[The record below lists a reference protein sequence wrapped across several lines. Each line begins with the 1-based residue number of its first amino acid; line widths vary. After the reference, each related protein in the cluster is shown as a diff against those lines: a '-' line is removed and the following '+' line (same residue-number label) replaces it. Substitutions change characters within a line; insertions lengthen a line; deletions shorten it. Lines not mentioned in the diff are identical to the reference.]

1 MCFMTEDK
9 GEKISRRD
17 FLKISLKGAGAF
29 ALAGIMPKGNKEL
42 FGKDDPEFDDIGPDF
57 PLTLLSGKSAESIE
71 LHIDSFTTDR
81 KPKLRKENG
90 TYVAKS
96 FKDGAETVRML
107 SEITD
112 FSLYEVKINDS
123 LVNDGKVKTYRSPVG
138 FLLGDSGEYL
148 PNNQRWYAMKVIV
161 APCNYFLDTK
171 LPEEKN
177 QKPTIL
183 DRVYSFGEGFLVGGL
198 RQINGK
204 NVLDQTRYVCDA
216 RALKIVD

>member
-1 MCFMTEDK
+1 MTEDK
-9 GEKISRRD
+9 GEITRRD
-17 FLKISLKGAGAF
+17 FLIKSLKGAGAF
-29 ALAGIMPKGNKEL
+29 ALAGIMSKGNKEL

-90 TYVAKS
+90 TYVAKG
-96 FKDGAETVRML
+96 FEDGTETVRML

-112 FSLYEVKINDS
+112 FSLYKVKINDS
-123 LVNDGKVKTYRSPVG
+123 LVDDGKVKNYRSPIG
-138 FLLGDSGEYL
+138 FLNGDSGGYF
-148 PNNQRWYAMKVIV
+148 PNDRTMFGIKVIV

-177 QKPTIL
+177 QKPSIL
-183 DRVYSFGEGFLVGGL
+183 DRVYSFGEGFLVGEL

-216 RALKIVD
+216 RALKIIE